1 MLHPMVRTM
10 SKIGPGTGAS
20 RRLVRRVL
28 RAAAGLLMLVAL
40 CAGAAASEPGP
51 QATGTADV
59 VTAPTATVKAPRKGI
74 VAWVWRELTDE
85 ASLTIGYGIMKWA
98 LDITRTSD
106 GASGRLVQRDNSSLY
121 VSYGTKPFF
130 FEGSNFGY
138 TVMVNYH
145 DFDMT
150 KQEIA
155 NDQFADFG
163 TEVHGYVVYAV
174 PTLYYQWGE
183 HRQKG
188 RFVRIGFGAGVGA
201 SRFSGTVRLS
211 TGEIVHTSQ
220 HKVEPRLAVS
230 NFLIA
235 RWNHIGLQFS
245 FASPRVY
252 GDGYDA
258 KVRDAS
264 IYATYTY
271 NF

>member
-1 MLHPMVRTM
+1 MRAGV
-10 SKIGPGTGAS
+10 
-20 RRLVRRVL
+20 VRRVL
-28 RAAAGLLMLVAL
+28 PVMACMLMLVVL
-40 CAGAAASEPGP
+40 CPASAAGEPEP
-51 QATGTADV
+51 QVPGTAV
-59 VTAPTATVKAPRKGI
+59 VVSAGTTTVGDHGKGFVGWI
-74 VAWVWRELTDE
+74 WKELTDE
-85 ASLTIGYGIMKWA
+85 ASLTVGYGIMKWA
-98 LDITRTSD
+98 LDIKRTSD

-150 KQEIA
+150 KQEIE

-174 PTLYYQWGE
+174 PTLYYQWGD

-188 RFVRIGFGAGVGA
+188 SFVRIGFGAGVGA
-201 SRFSGTVRLS
+201 ARFSGTVRLS
-211 TGEIVHTSQ
+211 TGEVVHTSQ
-220 HKVEPRLAVS
+220 HDVEPRLAVS

-235 RWNHIGLQFS
+235 RWNHVGVQFS

-264 IYATYTY
+264 LYATYTF

>member
-1 MLHPMVRTM
+1 MT
-10 SKIGPGTGAS
+10 
-20 RRLVRRVL
+20 
-28 RAAAGLLMLVAL
+28 GLLMQVVL
-40 CAGAAASEPGP
+40 CAAAVAGEKESQAPGTAVIVSAETTTVGEPG
-51 QATGTADV
+51 
-59 VTAPTATVKAPRKGI
+59 KGF
-74 VAWVWRELTDE
+74 VGWVWKELTDE
-85 ASLTIGYGIMKWA
+85 ASLTVGYGTMKWA

-106 GASGRLVQRDNSSLY
+106 GASGRLVQRDDSSLY
-121 VSYGTKPFF
+121 VSYSTKPFF
-130 FEGSNFGY
+130 FKESNFGY

-150 KQEIA
+150 KQEIE
-155 NDQFADFG
+155 NDKFADFG
-163 TEVHGYVVYAV
+163 TAMHGYVVYAV

-188 RFVRIGFGAGVGA
+188 RFVRLGVGAGVGA
-201 SRFSGTVRLS
+201 ARFSGTVRLS

-220 HKVEPRLAVS
+220 HDVEPRLAVT

-235 RWNHIGLQFS
+235 RWDHVGIQFS

-258 KVRDAS
+258 RVTDAS
-264 IYATYTY
+264 LYATYTI

>member
-1 MLHPMVRTM
+1 MAGLMLLVCC
-10 SKIGPGTGAS
+10 AS
-20 RRLVRRVL
+20 
-28 RAAAGLLMLVAL
+28 AAAG
-40 CAGAAASEPGP
+40 EPET
-51 QATGTADV
+51 QAPGTAAV
-59 VTAPTATVKAPRKGI
+59 VSAATTTVEPTRKGF
-74 VAWVWRELTDE
+74 VHRLWKELTDE
-85 ASLTIGYGIMKWA
+85 ASLTAGYGVMKWA
-98 LDITRTSD
+98 LDIKRTSD
-106 GASGRLVQRDNSSLY
+106 GASGRLVQRDDSSLY
-121 VSYGTKPFF
+121 VSYSTKPFF
-130 FEGSNFGY
+130 FKESNFGY

-145 DFDMT
+145 GFDMT
-150 KQEIA
+150 KQEIE
-155 NDQFADFG
+155 NDKFADFG
-163 TEVHGYVVYAV
+163 TEMHGYVVYAV

-201 SRFSGTVRLS
+201 ARFSGTVRLS

-220 HKVEPRLAVS
+220 HDVEPRLAVS

-235 RWNHIGLQFS
+235 RWNHVGIQFS

-264 IYATYTY
+264 IYATYTF

>member
-1 MLHPMVRTM
+1 MTTAVIRCVFAVMP
-10 SKIGPGTGAS
+10 
-20 RRLVRRVL
+20 
-28 RAAAGLLMLVAL
+28 GLLMLVVA
-40 CAGAAASEPGP
+40 CVAVAGEPGTP
-51 QATGTADV
+51 VPETAV
-59 VTAPTATVKAPRKGI
+59 VTAASTTVKTPENGLVDRLWK
-74 VAWVWRELTDE
+74 ELTDE
-85 ASLTIGYGIMKWA
+85 ASLTVGYGVMKWE
-98 LDITRTSD
+98 LEIKRTSD
-106 GASGRLVQRDNSSLY
+106 GASGKLVQRDDSSLY
-121 VSYGTKPFF
+121 VSYSTKPFF
-130 FEGSNFGY
+130 FKESNFGY
-138 TVMVNYH
+138 TIMVNYH

-188 RFVRIGFGAGVGA
+188 RFVRIGLGAGVGA

-211 TGEIVHTSQ
+211 TGETVHTSQ
-220 HKVEPRLAVS
+220 RNVEPRLAVT

-235 RWNHIGLQFS
+235 RWNHVGFQFS
-245 FASPRVY
+245 YASPRVY

-258 KVRDAS
+258 RVTDS
-264 IYATYTY
+264 SLYATYTF

>member
-1 MLHPMVRTM
+1 MAGLFLFVVACAAAVAGEAEPQA
-10 SKIGPGTGAS
+10 PGTA
-20 RRLVRRVL
+20 
-28 RAAAGLLMLVAL
+28 
-40 CAGAAASEPGP
+40 
-51 QATGTADV
+51 V
-59 VTAPTATVKAPRKGI
+59 VVSTETTTSSAPRAGF
-74 VAWVWRELTDE
+74 VGWVWKELTDE
-85 ASLTIGYGIMKWA
+85 ASLTVGYGTMKWA
-98 LDITRTSD
+98 LDIKRTSD
-106 GASGRLVQRDNSSLY
+106 GASGRLVQRDDSSLY
-121 VSYGTKPFF
+121 VSYSTKPFF
-130 FEGSNFGY
+130 FEDSNFGY
-138 TVMVNYH
+138 TVMFNYH

-183 HRQKG
+183 HLRKG

-201 SRFSGTVRLS
+201 ARFSGTVRLS

-220 HKVEPRLAVS
+220 RDIEPRLALS
-230 NFLIA
+230 NFLMA
-235 RWNHIGLQFS
+235 RWNHIGIQFS

-264 IYATYTY
+264 IYATYTF